1 MAQSIDLQCLAC
13 GRTLCPECGEHADD
27 CEHGLTPSRELRR
40 HVDLQSDR
48 ARAVIASRQNR
59 NGQ

>member
-1 MAQSIDLQCLAC
+1 MAQSIDLQCRAC

-27 CEHGLTPSRELRR
+27 CEHGLTPSPGLERR
-40 HVDLQSDR
+40 LALLSHR